1 MKLRRFAALSA
12 LALAMATAAPGV
24 KAETFRWAFQSN
36 IGGLD
41 SMSTGDSSTR
51 NFLRNIYD
59 GLTRFGPDL
68 AIEASLAES
77 WELKSETLWS
87 FKLRPNVKFHDG
99 SPLTADDV
107 VFSFKRAM
115 SGASDVKPR
124 LATIKDIRKAGPLE
138 IEIETTGP
146 SPTLLNDLTYMDIFS
161 AAWATANGAAE
172 PIAASTR
179 GENYATR
186 NANGT
191 GPFKVAKFDV
201 ATGVELLP
209 HDGWWGKKEHN
220 LTRAIFVPIS
230 NDSTRVAALLSGQ
243 VDMSFPLPEQDAPR
257 VRASANHQV
266 LTTPEDRV
274 IFLGMDQS
282 RDELLYSNVKGKN
295 PFKDQ
300 RVRQA
305 FYQAIDTQLIRE
317 KVMRG
322 ASFQV
327 GSLLTKTAF
336 GWDKSMDERLPY
348 DPAAAK
354 KLLTDAGYAD
364 GFTVTM
370 DCPTDRYTNDQQICV
385 AIVGMLAQVGVKVD
399 LLAQTRNLYFAKIG
413 KRDTSFY
420 LHGWGAGTDGQSIMQ
435 LLMHT
440 PGPRIGS
447 WNVGNYSNPK
457 VDDLIARIGREMNTE
472 KRLALFK
479 EAFDIHRAEVGV
491 IPVHGQMLTW
501 GVAKKVT
508 LRQRA
513 DDYLDLRYV
522 TVKR

>member
-1 MKLRRFAALSA
+1 MKKHLSVA
-12 LALAMATAAPGV
+12 FFVLALAAAGTAPV
-24 KAETFRWAFQSN
+24 QAETFRWAFQSN
-36 IGGLD
+36 VGGLD

-59 GLTRFGPDL
+59 GLTRFSPDL
-68 AIEASLAES
+68 AVEPALAES
-77 WELKSETLWS
+77 WTRKSDTLWS
-87 FKLRPNVKFHDG
+87 FKLRPNVVFHDG
-99 SPLTADDV
+99 AAFTADDV
-107 VFSFKRAM
+107 VFSYARAM

-124 LATIKDIRKAGPLE
+124 LATVKGMRKTGPLE
-138 IEIETTGP
+138 IEVETVGP
-146 SPTLLNDLTYMDIFS
+146 SPTLLNDLTYMDVFS
-161 AAWATANGAAE
+161 ADWATKNNAAE

-179 GENYATR
+179 GENFASR

-191 GPFKVAKFDV
+191 GPFKVVKFDV

-209 HDGWWGKKEHN
+209 HDKWWGKKEHGI
-220 LTRAIFVPIS
+220 TRAIFTPIS
-230 NDSTRVAALLSGQ
+230 NDATRVAALLSGQ
-243 VDMSFPLPEQDAPR
+243 VDMVFPLPEQDAAR
-257 VRASANHQV
+257 VRASPNHQV

-274 IFLGMDQS
+274 IFLGMDQG

-300 RVRQA
+300 RVRLA
-305 FYQAIDTQLIRE
+305 VMQAIDTDLIRE

-322 ASFQV
+322 AAFKV
-327 GSLLTKTAF
+327 GALMTSAAF
-336 GWDKSMDERLPY
+336 GWDKSMDERPPY
-348 DPAAAK
+348 DVNAAK
-354 KLLTDAGYAD
+354 KLLADAGYPN
-364 GFTVTM
+364 GFTVTL

-385 AIVGMLAQVGVKVD
+385 AIVGMLAQIGVKVD

-413 KRDTSFY
+413 RRDTSFY
-420 LHGWGAGTDGQSIMQ
+420 LHGWGVGTDGQSIMQ

-440 PGPRIGS
+440 PGQGIGS
-447 WNVGNYSNPK
+447 WNVGNYSNAR
-457 VDDLIARIGREMNTE
+457 VDSLIRQIGAEMDE
-472 KRLALFK
+472 KKRLALFK

-501 GVAKKVT
+501 GLSKKVT

-522 TVKR
+522 TFAR